1 MTELAGADTS
11 GIAARAVVGLIVAAL
26 IALAGLRTRALTGSG
41 AVAAVFVG
49 SAVYAGAGLACAAAL
64 IMFFATGSALSHAGA
79 DVAGSG
85 AKRDARQVLANGG
98 VAALCALASAA
109 FQWLGSPFAADG
121 LALAAIISIAGSA
134 GDTWASEIGSRAG
147 GRPRL
152 ITTFAEVPPRTD
164 GAVTWLGSAA
174 AVVGGAL
181 VGVTGGFFGF
191 GGAVFWGA
199 AIGAISGL
207 VGSTIDSLLGA
218 TVQSTWYCRACDES
232 SEATPHSCGATAAHV
247 RGIIGV
253 DNDGVNALTS
263 ACLAGLAAA
272 AWFLFARIM

>member
-1 MTELAGADTS
+1 MIVIGLVDAGAA
-11 GIAARAVVGLIVAAL
+11 GILARAALGFVVATL
-26 IALAGLRTRALTGSG
+26 IAFAGLRTRALTKSG

-49 SAVYAGAGLACAAAL
+49 IAVYAGAGLACALAL
-64 IMFFATGSALSHAGA
+64 IVFFATGSALSHSGDGA
-79 DVAGSG
+79 AGSG

-109 FQWLGSPFAADG
+109 FRWLGLPFAADG
-121 LALAAIISIAGSA
+121 LAFAAIVSIAASA
-134 GDTWASEIGSRAG
+134 GDTWASEVGSRAG

-164 GAVTWLGSAA
+164 GAVSWLGTAA

-181 VGVTGGFFGF
+181 VGLAAGFFGF
-191 GGAVFWGA
+191 GGVVWWGA
-199 AIGAISGL
+199 VIGAISGL

-218 TVQSTWYCRACDES
+218 TVQSIWYCRACDETS
-232 SEATPHSCGATAAHV
+232 DARSHSCGATAAHV

-253 DNDGVNALTS
+253 DNDAVNALTS
-263 ACLAGLAAA
+263 ACLAGLAASV
-272 AWFLFARIM
+272 FLFNR